1 MTCTRCGADA
11 AIKRDNAYY
20 CGRCAVARDWGEII
34 ALVQDGPRSSE
45 KVVFEEEPVAE
56 EPLSAAGNGSVAD
69 PFAS

>member
-45 KVVFEEEPVAE
+45 KVVFEEEATE
-56 EPLSAAGNGSVAD
+56 EPLSAGNGATAD